1 MGSFSIK
8 PLAISN
14 ELYNIISQQ
23 DLIILARLNANMTIS
38 MVFNSRYDKNEIWS
52 LLAIVKINFQVPSM
66 VHGFL

>member
-8 PLAISN
+8 SLAIN

-23 DLIILARLNANMTIS
+23 ELIILARLNANMTIS

-52 LLAIVKINFQVPSM
+52 LLAIVKINFQVPPM
-66 VHGFL
+66 VPSFL